1 MEQLEKPTIE
11 SEVNPL
17 VKFFESR
24 GYENVRTTRIR
35 SLNAILYATR
45 DKKECFIKKFNPR
58 DRSEELI
65 LGRIKTEMAC
75 YEHLPSDILID
86 VIEPNIEESYLVLK
100 KVDLVDTGKDQQS
113 FLEIMDLCLT
123 RFPQIDASFLPQI
136 SWEHYEE
143 LFGKMKNVEAA
154 GIIQGADS
162 IIETF
167 KDRKALLMNSRMV
180 FSHQDFDRRNIKKAD
195 GKLKIFDFELSI
207 RNNILAD
214 MAALYIDIKDE
225 ENLVDTFEKRI
236 KESELYDE
244 ELFSLMIIRRGTLFV
259 NSFVNKLEEAGKFK
273 LLQNHIDIL
282 RETTSNHK

>member
-1 MEQLEKPTIE
+1 
-11 SEVNPL
+11 
-17 VKFFESR
+17 
-24 GYENVRTTRIR
+24 
-35 SLNAILYATR
+35 
-45 DKKECFIKKFNPR
+45 
-58 DRSEELI
+58 
-65 LGRIKTEMAC
+65 MAC